1 MRMNEQLK
9 NLSRSIFI
17 LIVSVTLFSCGGGN
31 LPKIGEETSVKK
43 ECLSAVDEE
52 SFDELN
58 KVCNRKDEKR
68 LIQMMNSGKV
78 YVIKSYETGIMK
90 DKTFLKCLVEFD
102 RTGEVWIDNEFIQEK

>member
-9 NLSRSIFI
+9 NLSRSVSI

-68 LIQMMNSGKV
+68 LIQMMSSGKV

-90 DKTFLKCLVEFD
+90 EKKFAKSLVDIEGI
-102 RTGEVWIDNEFIQEK
+102 GEVWIANEFIQEK